1 MQFFFL
7 ALLLLLLLLLQAEA
21 RFGFGSL
28 DFILLEFLC
37 CFLVMCTRSKQKLM
51 KSNGRVQNVSLM
63 RWPWANGLLYEAQ
76 FFHL

>member
-1 MQFFFL
+1 MHFFFT
-7 ALLLLLLLLLQAEA
+7 LLLLLLLLLQAEA

-37 CFLVMCTRSKQKLM
+37 RFLVTCTRSKQKLK
-51 KSNGRVQNVSLM
+51 KSNGRVQNLSLT
-63 RWPWANGLLYEAQ
+63 RRPWANGLLYEAQ